1 MRCITWAIMR
11 RNRRLFSLAVLLL
24 AWSPAHAQSG
34 ASNCDREC
42 LRGMITSYLDA
53 LVARDPKRLPVAA
66 NVRFTE
72 DTVEKRLGDGL
83 WKTAS
88 GRGTFRQDIIDV
100 REGVA
105 GTHVVMRENDAP
117 ILFQVRL
124 KVVSRKIS
132 EVDTTVVRNREEGM
146 IYKPDALKEASPAMN
161 VTPEPGQRNT
171 REEMIRLAL
180 LYPAGLKAG
189 SFVKVDAQFAANAY
203 RLENGQLMA
212 GPGCTFFAG
221 CDHIKE
227 QRLPTLAGIVA
238 KVAAVDEE
246 QGIVWLRMSF
256 GPGSLMGREGTLLVW
271 EMFKIYGGEIHA
283 VEAFM
288 KAAPLGTQ
296 FGWEY

>member
-1 MRCITWAIMR
+1 MR
-11 RNRRLFSLAVLLL
+11 RTVVFAALLFAL
-24 AWSPAHAQSG
+24 SPAYAQAA
-34 ASNCDREC
+34 ASDCDRAC
-42 LRGMITSYLDA
+42 LRGMITNYLNA
-53 LVARDPKRLPVAA
+53 VIAHDPKSLPLAA

-72 DTVEKRLGDGL
+72 DTIEKRLGDGL

-88 GRGTFRQDIIDV
+88 GLATFRQDIIDV

-105 GTHVVMRENDAP
+105 GTHVVMMENASP

-124 KVVSRKIS
+124 KVVARKIS
-132 EVDTTVVRNREEGM
+132 EVDSTVVRNREEGM
-146 IYKPDALKEASPAMN
+146 IYKPEALKTASAAMN
-161 VTPEPGQRNT
+161 VTPEPSQRNT
-171 REEMIRLAL
+171 REEMKRLAL
-180 LYPAGLKAG
+180 LYPAGLKVG
-189 SFVKVDAQFAANAY
+189 SFVKVDAQFAPDAY

-212 GPGCTFFAG
+212 GPGCTFFKG

-256 GPGSLMGREGTLLVW
+256 GPGSLIGREGTLMVW

-288 KAAPLGTQ
+288 KTAPLGTQ

>member
-1 MRCITWAIMR
+1 MRQTVFVTAL
-11 RNRRLFSLAVLLL
+11 LFAL
-24 AWSPAHAQSG
+24 SPVHAQSG

-42 LRGMITSYLDA
+42 LRATITNYLNA
-53 LVARDPKRLPVAA
+53 VVAHDPKSLPLAA

-88 GRGTFRQDIIDV
+88 GLGRFRQDIIDV
-100 REGVA
+100 RAGVA
-105 GTHVVMRENDAP
+105 GTHVVMQENGSP
-117 ILFQVRL
+117 ILYQVRL
-124 KVVSRKIS
+124 TVVSRKIS
-132 EVDTTVVRNREEGM
+132 EIDTTVVRNREEGM
-146 IYKPDALKEASPAMN
+146 IYRPDALKTASAAMN
-161 VTPEPGQRNT
+161 VTPEPAQRNT
-171 REEMIRLAL
+171 REEMKRLAL
-180 LYPAGLKAG
+180 LYPAGLKVG
-189 SFVKVDAQFAANAY
+189 SFVKVDAQFAPDAY

-212 GPGCTFFAG
+212 GPGCTFFKG

-256 GPGSLMGREGTLLVW
+256 GPGSLMGREGTLMVW

-296 FGWEY
+296 FGWD